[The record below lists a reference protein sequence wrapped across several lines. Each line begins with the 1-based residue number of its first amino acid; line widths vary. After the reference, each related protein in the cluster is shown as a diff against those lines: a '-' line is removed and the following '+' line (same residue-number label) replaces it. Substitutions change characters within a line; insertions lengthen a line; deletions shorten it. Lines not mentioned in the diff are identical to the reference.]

1 MHMSAFAQIIGRL
14 GQEPALTYTHN
25 GTPVINL
32 SVASNRQKKDGS
44 GERVK
49 IADWFKVTAF
59 GREAEVIAQYA
70 NKGSLL
76 AFNGRLQT
84 DSYTDREGHQRTST
98 YLIADSF
105 EFMPSS
111 KRPDE
116 NDGEDGEQDDAPV
129 VKPKAK
135 ASAASAA
142 KNGSTA
148 KSKISED
155 DIPF

>member
-1 MHMSAFAQIIGRL
+1 MSAFAQIIGRL

-25 GTPVINL
+25 GTPVVNL
-32 SVASNRQKKDGS
+32 SVASNRQRKDGS
-44 GERVK
+44 GERIK

-84 DSYTDREGHQRTST
+84 DSYTDREGQQRTST
-98 YLIADSF
+98 FLIADSF

-116 NDGEDGEQDDAPV
+116 SNGEDGEPDDAQV
-129 VKPKAK
+129 IKMKT
-135 ASAASAA
+135 SAASAA
-142 KNGSTA
+142 KNGSRAMTK
-148 KSKISED
+148 KSDD